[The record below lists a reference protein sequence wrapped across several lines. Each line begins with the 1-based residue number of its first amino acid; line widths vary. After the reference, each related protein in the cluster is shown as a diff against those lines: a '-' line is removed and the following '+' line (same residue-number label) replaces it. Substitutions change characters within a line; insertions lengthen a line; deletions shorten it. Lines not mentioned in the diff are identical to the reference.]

1 MASLHTWKSIQ
12 KASEKGAVAGNPTF
26 VASNVDLWDLSK
38 RELIE
43 AALHLAALATDSYD
57 EAILMNGGRG
67 AADRLR
73 EEIAALRQN
82 GLI

>member
-1 MASLHTWKSIQ
+1 MPSAHTWKSIQ
-12 KASEKGAVAGNPTF
+12 KATEKGATAGNPVF

-57 EAILMNGGRG
+57 EAILMNGAKG

-73 EEIAALRQN
+73 EEVATLRQN
-82 GLI
+82 GLL